1 MAKTNLG
8 LSMEVDITLTNTGE
22 KEASKLVQFLESHGI
37 EELSRTK
44 TAHGFLSIE
53 LTADEM
59 FPSWDQLR
67 GALNSEFPQY
77 NYVFSEGTEDNEDDE
92 YSTEYESLSIYD

>member
-8 LSMEVDITLTNTGE
+8 LSMEVDITFTNTGE
-22 KEASKLVQFLESHGI
+22 KEASKLVKFLESHGI

-53 LTADEM
+53 LTTLTKC
-59 FPSWDQLR
+59 SHL
-67 GALNSEFPQY
+67 GNS
-77 NYVFSEGTEDNEDDE
+77 
-92 YSTEYESLSIYD
+92 YEER